1 MSIERMFVRAVTILD
16 GTSVPTGY
24 GNATRLDWSN
34 PTQTQ
39 TVGWLGPYSGESE
52 NDADR
57 DQQIADATLY
67 LPKGTAITAL
77 SRVQIDGDTT
87 TTYQVIGPP
96 SPPFTPRGAHHLEL
110 DLKVVKG

>member
-1 MSIERMFVRAVTILD
+1 MSIERRFTRAVTILD
-16 GTSVPTGY
+16 GTQASTGY

-39 TVGWLGPYSGESE
+39 TVGWFGPYSGETE

-77 SRVQIDGDTT
+77 SRVQVDNDAT

-96 SPPFTPRGAHHLEL
+96 SKPFSPRGAHHLEV